1 MEGESNA
8 EAQARLAFRIVSVKP
23 MTKGIGFAPYAFH
36 EGLVFHGV
44 LARGLKFSPQA
55 LDDGQT
61 MAAVI
66 YSRTVSQARE
76 CAPI

>member
-1 MEGESNA
+1 
-8 EAQARLAFRIVSVKP
+8 